1 MEIKAKLN
9 YLRIAPRKVRLVT
22 DLIKGM
28 EVKQAENH
36 LKFIPKRVSNFLLK
50 LLQSAAAN
58 AQNNFKLDKDV
69 LYIKEITVNEGTPFK
84 RSMPVSRGRAF
95 QVLKRISNIN
105 LVLGVKEGVEL
116 KKKPAEKAEPIQ
128 AGPPKSEG
136 FGGKPKSIKSKAPKE
151 LIKGS
156 KIKGLTKKIFRRKSF

>member
-9 YLRIAPRKVRLVT
+9 YLRISPRKVRLIT

-28 EVKQAENH
+28 EVEQAENH
-36 LKFIPKRVSNFLLK
+36 LKFTPKRVSNFLLK

-69 LYIKEITVNEGTPFK
+69 LYIKEITVNEGIPFK

-105 LVLGVKEGVEL
+105 LVLGVKEGAKTE
-116 KKKPAEKAEPIQ
+116 KKP
-128 AGPPKSEG
+128 SEAKVEEVKKEAVIK
-136 FGGKPKSIKSKAPKE
+136 KPKSVKPKAPKE
-151 LIKGS
+151 LVKGS
-156 KIKGLTKKIFRRKSF
+156 KIKGLTKKIFRRKAF

>member
-9 YLRIAPRKVRLVT
+9 YLRVAPRKVRLLT

-28 EVKQAENH
+28 DVKQAENR

-69 LYIKEITVNEGTPFK
+69 LYIKEIIVNEGTPFK
-84 RSMPVSRGRAF
+84 RWRPVSRGRTF
-95 QVLKRISNIN
+95 PIMKRTSNIN
-105 LVLGVKEGVEL
+105 LVLGVKEGPLV
-116 KKKPAEKAEPIQ
+116 KKEKAE
-128 AGPPKSEG
+128 AGVKVEEIKKEAAIK
-136 FGGKPKSIKSKAPKE
+136 KPKAVFRAPKE
-151 LIKGS
+151 ITKGS
-156 KIKGLTKKIFRRKSF
+156 KIKSLTKKIFRRKSF